1 MISRRGWLLR
11 WAGIDRNPLRR
22 GIDRIQAAVWAESLM
37 MFLAGAL
44 VVTLQVSHAMYIS
57 GLVYPRPAQR
67 TAAGYE
73 PASGN
78 YEWCP
83 NSNLFHSAEAA
94 VPGPQATVLPG
105 NGGPAPSGECAAW
118 WLNRD
123 EALRLFGDRG
133 PDGVTIRDIA
143 AAAGVSAANDLQ
155 VTPEKPPRAGDAQ
168 IVGSAALDPDRTT
181 ELAITATD
189 WTYRPANKYAAA
201 QHPLFGSSRMFG
213 VRPDAGGGWRS
224 GGW

>member
-1 MISRRGWLLR
+1 MYLARDEFAGLHARPGKMISRRGWLLR

-73 PASGN
+73 PALGN

-105 NGGPAPSGECAAW
+105 KW
-118 WLNRD
+118 WPCPKR
-123 EALRLFGDRG
+123 RMRG
-133 PDGVTIRDIA
+133 LVVEP
-143 AAAGVSAANDLQ
+143 
-155 VTPEKPPRAGDAQ
+155 
-168 IVGSAALDPDRTT
+168 
-181 ELAITATD
+181 
-189 WTYRPANKYAAA
+189 
-201 QHPLFGSSRMFG
+201 
-213 VRPDAGGGWRS
+213 
-224 GGW
+224 